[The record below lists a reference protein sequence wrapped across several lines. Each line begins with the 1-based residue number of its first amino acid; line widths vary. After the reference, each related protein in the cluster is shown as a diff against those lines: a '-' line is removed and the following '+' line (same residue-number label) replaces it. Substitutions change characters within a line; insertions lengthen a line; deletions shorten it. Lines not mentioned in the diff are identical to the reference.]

1 MFNAISYASH
11 RCQTA
16 VLGVFFFAAVMVLL
30 PISAHGQC
38 SKTWDASG
46 EWEIRQGPVG
56 RTTVIRL
63 DLKQSGQALSG
74 TASRDGVRTKGKVLG
89 DADGDNFTLAIDG
102 WDGGE
107 YAIYRAKVPRAA
119 PASGRLEGETYI
131 GSEKRNRDTWYSDQ
145 PLTCGWSPGK
155 SRGNLISPRL
165 SANAPVQP
173 GQATASLLKTPNM
186 VASQAF
192 FPVPLNPVGYVV
204 LTWDAGPD
212 HPNAEVWV
220 RYNNS
225 RDRVLLIKQPKGGQ
239 QIQVQ
244 RGQMYGYVLMDG
256 RSVLATA
263 NVVAQ

>member
-1 MFNAISYASH
+1 MFNAIKFNTSCRNLTSM
-11 RCQTA
+11 
-16 VLGVFFFAAVMVLL
+16 LGVIFFAVAMALL
-30 PISAHGQC
+30 PISAHAQC
-38 SKTWDASG
+38 SKQWDASG
-46 EWEIRQGPVG
+46 EWEIRQGRG
-56 RTTVIRL
+56 GSTVTRL
-63 DLKQSGQALSG
+63 DLKQSGTALSG
-74 TASRDGVRTKGKVLG
+74 KAYRDAGIGTKAVTGDVLG
-89 DADGDNFTLAIDG
+89 DADGDNFDISID
-102 WDGGE
+102 WLTGGE
-107 YAIYRAKVPRAA
+107 LVIYRAKVRAT
-119 PASGRLEGETYI
+119 GHLNGETSI
-131 GSEKRNRDTWYSDQ
+131 GPDKRDREIWFSDQ
-145 PLTCGWSPGK
+145 SLTCGWSRGK
-155 SRGNLISPRL
+155 SRGNLTGKL